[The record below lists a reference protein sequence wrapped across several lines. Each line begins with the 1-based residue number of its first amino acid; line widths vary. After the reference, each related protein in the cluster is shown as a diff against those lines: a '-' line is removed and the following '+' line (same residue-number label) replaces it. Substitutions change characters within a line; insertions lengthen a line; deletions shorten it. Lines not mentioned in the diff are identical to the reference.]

1 MRAVGEERRRP
12 EPRTRGAGLADED
25 EVAVRLEQVDHRVAE
40 RAQPFDRRRPRAQ
53 RRLAADECLLELL
66 RVLVEQRQ
74 GEACAIAEAA
84 KDRSLPDTGLLGDH
98 VHRDAL
104 DSVPRDQPLGGLE
117 DLQAVPGRI
126 GPFRRWSRR
135 LAVGARP

>member
-1 MRAVGEERRRP
+1 M
-12 EPRTRGAGLADED
+12 
-25 EVAVRLEQVDHRVAE
+25 RLEQVDHRVAE
-40 RAQPFDRRRPRAQ
+40 RAQPLDRRRARPSGGSPRMN
-53 RRLAADECLLELL
+53 RPGTPCS
-66 RVLVEQRQ
+66 VVEQCQ

-104 DSVPRDQPLGGLE
+104 DPVPRDQPFGGLE

-126 GPFRRWSRR
+126 GPFRRLVRR
-135 LAVGARP
+135 LGVGARP